1 MRPAIPARTGRH
13 RLRDSRSDKVRFSS
27 CASPATCL
35 YLFPC
40 PPYRVISSSGHVAGT
55 GGSTNTTG
63 SIFGV
68 LSGVEGVCRASF
80 VLFVPWTR
88 FLSSSHT
95 PPPTSSPR
103 HPPETSSTPPLAN
116 PSHLW
121 RSPPQPPFRGTVCPW
136 FRVLFQPLPR
146 QEHPRPP
153 QGGRGEAHPD
163 DAPRRW
169 SPGHGAR
176 AGGRHG
182 GAVSVR

>member
-63 SIFGV
+63 SIFCV

-103 HPPETSSTPPLAN
+103 HPPETSSTPPWQTLPTSGDPPRNLLFAGPFALGFGFSSS
-116 PSHLW
+116 PSLGK
-121 RSPPQPPFRGTVCPW
+121 SI
-136 FRVLFQPLPR
+136 RVRL
-146 QEHPRPP
+146 
-153 QGGRGEAHPD
+153 RGEGVRPILTMLPAD
-163 DAPRRW
+163 GRLDM
-169 SPGHGAR
+169 GHVLEGDTAER
-176 AGGRHG
+176 
-182 GAVSVR
+182 